1 MYMKTNAPKISIISP
16 VYNAE
21 TYIVKCLDSILTQTF
36 QDWELILI
44 DDGSSD
50 RSGTIC
56 DEYAEKDSRVVVVH
70 KENGGVSAARQ
81 AGLDMA
87 NGEFVIHID
96 PDDWVE
102 STMLQE
108 LYTKAISEDADVVIC
123 DYYVDA
129 NDKSF
134 VVKQE
139 PSSLDAKTILKELFQ
154 QLHGSCCNKLVKR
167 VCYNKFEIHFPIG
180 LNYCEDLLTWI
191 QMFQHDELRIAYLPK
206 AFYHYVQHTNSITH
220 VYTLTTFKTRLQFQ
234 HLLETH
240 LPSGEY
246 SYEKR
251 KSQLSIVTEA
261 FINGVLTHKEAQRL
275 VWENKRA
282 ALLETNSI
290 RWFIGYLS
298 ILLYCFPIA
307 KKCLKY

>member
-1 MYMKTNAPKISIISP
+1 MKPAISVIVP
-16 VYNAE
+16 VFNME
-21 TYIVKCLDSILTQTF
+21 TLLSRCLDSLLAQTF
-36 QDWELILI
+36 GDFEVLIV
-44 DDGSSD
+44 DDGSTD
-50 RSGTIC
+50 RSPRIC
-56 DEYAEKDSRVVVVH
+56 DDYADRDSRVKVLH
-70 KENGGVSAARQ
+70 KKNGGVASARQ
-81 AGLDMA
+81 TGLDTA
-87 NGEFVIHID
+87 IGEFVIHVD

-102 STMLQE
+102 PTMLQE
-108 LYTKAISEDADVVIC
+108 LHAKAVSEDADVVIC
-123 DYYVDA
+123 DYYVDT
-129 NDKSF
+129 KEKTSL
-134 VVKQE
+134 VKQQ
-139 PSSLDAKTILKELFQ
+139 PSALDAKTILKELFQ

-167 VCYNKFEIHFPIG
+167 VCYNKFEIHFQIG

>member
-1 MYMKTNAPKISIISP
+1 MKPAISVIVP
-16 VYNAE
+16 VFNME
-21 TYIVKCLDSILTQTF
+21 TLLSRCLDSLLAQTF
-36 QDWELILI
+36 GDFEVLIV
-44 DDGSSD
+44 DDGSTD
-50 RSGTIC
+50 RSPRIC
-56 DEYAEKDSRVVVVH
+56 DDYANRDSRVKVLH
-70 KENGGVSAARQ
+70 KKNGGVASARQ
-81 AGLDMA
+81 TGLDTA
-87 NGEFVIHID
+87 IGEFVIHVD

-102 STMLQE
+102 PTMLQE
-108 LYTKAISEDADVVIC
+108 LHAKAVSEDADVVIC
-123 DYYVDA
+123 DYYVDT
-129 NDKSF
+129 KEKTSL
-134 VVKQE
+134 VKQQ
-139 PSSLDAKTILKELFQ
+139 PSALDAKTILKELFQ
-154 QLHGSCCNKLVKR
+154 QLHGSCWNKLVKR

-220 VYTLTTFKTRLQFQ
+220 VYTLTTFKTCLQFQ

>member
-1 MYMKTNAPKISIISP
+1 MKPAISVIVP
-16 VYNAE
+16 VFNME
-21 TYIVKCLDSILTQTF
+21 TLLSRCLDSLLAQTF
-36 QDWELILI
+36 GDFEVLIV
-44 DDGSSD
+44 DDGSTD
-50 RSGTIC
+50 RSPRIC
-56 DEYAEKDSRVVVVH
+56 DDYADRDSRVKVLH
-70 KENGGVSAARQ
+70 KKNGGVASARQ
-81 AGLDMA
+81 TGLDTA
-87 NGEFVIHID
+87 IGEFVIHVD

-102 STMLQE
+102 PTMLQE
-108 LYTKAISEDADVVIC
+108 LHAKAVSEDADVVIC
-123 DYYVDA
+123 DYYVDT
-129 NDKSF
+129 KEKTSL
-134 VVKQE
+134 VKQQ
-139 PSSLDAKTILKELFQ
+139 PSALDAKTILKELFQ
-154 QLHGSCCNKLVKR
+154 QLHGSCWNKLVKR
-167 VCYNKFEIHFPIG
+167 VCYNKFEIHFQIG

-251 KSQLSIVTEA
+251 KFQLSIVTEA

-307 KKCLKY
+307 QKCLKY

>member
-1 MYMKTNAPKISIISP
+1 MKPAISVIVP
-16 VYNAE
+16 VFNME
-21 TYIVKCLDSILTQTF
+21 TLLSRCLDSLLAQTF
-36 QDWELILI
+36 GDFEVLIV
-44 DDGSSD
+44 DDGSTD
-50 RSGTIC
+50 RSPRIC
-56 DEYAEKDSRVVVVH
+56 DDYADRDSRVKVLH
-70 KENGGVSAARQ
+70 KKNGGVASARQ
-81 AGLDMA
+81 TGLDTA
-87 NGEFVIHID
+87 IGEFVIHVD

-102 STMLQE
+102 PTMLQE
-108 LYTKAISEDADVVIC
+108 LHAKAVSEDADVVIC
-123 DYYVDA
+123 DYYVDT
-129 NDKSF
+129 KEKTSL
-134 VVKQE
+134 VKQQ
-139 PSSLDAKTILKELFQ
+139 PSALDAKTILKELFQ
-154 QLHGSCCNKLVKR
+154 QLHGSCWNKLVKR
-167 VCYNKFEIHFPIG
+167 VCYNKFEIHFQIG

>member
-1 MYMKTNAPKISIISP
+1 MKPAISVIVP
-16 VYNAE
+16 VFNME
-21 TYIVKCLDSILTQTF
+21 TLLSRCLDSLLAQTF
-36 QDWELILI
+36 GDFEVLIV
-44 DDGSSD
+44 DDGSTD
-50 RSGTIC
+50 RSPRIC
-56 DEYAEKDSRVVVVH
+56 DDYANRDSRVKVLH
-70 KENGGVSAARQ
+70 KKNGGVASARQ
-81 AGLDMA
+81 TGLDTA
-87 NGEFVIHID
+87 IGEFVIHVD

-102 STMLQE
+102 PTMLQE
-108 LYTKAISEDADVVIC
+108 LHAKAVSEDADVVIC
-123 DYYVDA
+123 DYYVDT
-129 NDKSF
+129 KEKTSL
-134 VVKQE
+134 VKQQ
-139 PSSLDAKTILKELFQ
+139 PSALDAKTILKELFQ

-167 VCYNKFEIHFPIG
+167 VCYNKFEIHFQIG

-240 LPSGEY
+240 LPSREY

>member
-1 MYMKTNAPKISIISP
+1 MKPAISVIVP
-16 VYNAE
+16 VFNME
-21 TYIVKCLDSILTQTF
+21 TLLSRCLDSLLAQTF
-36 QDWELILI
+36 GDFEVLIV
-44 DDGSSD
+44 DDGSTD
-50 RSGTIC
+50 RSPRIC
-56 DEYAEKDSRVVVVH
+56 DDYADRDSRVKVLH
-70 KENGGVSAARQ
+70 KKNGGVASARQ
-81 AGLDMA
+81 TGLDTA
-87 NGEFVIHID
+87 IGEFVIHVD

-102 STMLQE
+102 PTMLQE
-108 LYTKAISEDADVVIC
+108 LHAKAVSEDADVVIC
-123 DYYVDA
+123 DYYVDT
-129 NDKSF
+129 KEKTSL
-134 VVKQE
+134 VKQQ
-139 PSSLDAKTILKELFQ
+139 PSALDAKTILKELFQ
-154 QLHGSCCNKLVKR
+154 QLHGSCWNKLVKR
-167 VCYNKFEIHFPIG
+167 VCYNKFEIHFQIG

-307 KKCLKY
+307 QKCLKY

>member
-1 MYMKTNAPKISIISP
+1 MKPAISVIVP
-16 VYNAE
+16 VFNME
-21 TYIVKCLDSILTQTF
+21 TLLSRCLDSLLAQTF
-36 QDWELILI
+36 GDFEVLIV
-44 DDGSSD
+44 DDGSTD
-50 RSGTIC
+50 RSPRIC
-56 DEYAEKDSRVVVVH
+56 DDYANRDSRVKVLH
-70 KENGGVSAARQ
+70 KKNGGVASARQ
-81 AGLDMA
+81 TGLDTA
-87 NGEFVIHID
+87 IGEFVIHVD

-102 STMLQE
+102 PTMLQE
-108 LYTKAISEDADVVIC
+108 LHAKAVSEDADVVIC
-123 DYYVDA
+123 DYYVDT
-129 NDKSF
+129 KEKTSL
-134 VVKQE
+134 VKQQ
-139 PSSLDAKTILKELFQ
+139 PSALDAKTILKELFQ
-154 QLHGSCCNKLVKR
+154 QLHGSCWNKLVKR
-167 VCYNKFEIHFPIG
+167 VCYNKFEIHFQIG

-240 LPSGEY
+240 LPSREY

>member
-1 MYMKTNAPKISIISP
+1 MKPAISVIVP
-16 VYNAE
+16 VFNME
-21 TYIVKCLDSILTQTF
+21 TLLSRCLDSLLAQTF
-36 QDWELILI
+36 GDFEVLIV
-44 DDGSSD
+44 DDGSTD
-50 RSGTIC
+50 RSPRIC
-56 DEYAEKDSRVVVVH
+56 DDYANRDSRVKVLH
-70 KENGGVSAARQ
+70 KKNGGVASARQ
-81 AGLDMA
+81 TGLDTA
-87 NGEFVIHID
+87 IGEFVIHVD

-102 STMLQE
+102 PTMLQE
-108 LYTKAISEDADVVIC
+108 LHAKAVSEDADVVIC
-123 DYYVDA
+123 DYYVDT
-129 NDKSF
+129 KEKTSL
-134 VVKQE
+134 VKQQ
-139 PSSLDAKTILKELFQ
+139 PSALDAKTILKELFQ

-167 VCYNKFEIHFPIG
+167 VCYNKFEIHFQIG

-240 LPSGEY
+240 LPSREY

-275 VWENKRA
+275 VWKNKRA

>member
-1 MYMKTNAPKISIISP
+1 MKPAISVIVP
-16 VYNAE
+16 VFNME
-21 TYIVKCLDSILTQTF
+21 TLLSRCLDSLLAQTF
-36 QDWELILI
+36 GDFEVLIV
-44 DDGSSD
+44 DDGSTD
-50 RSGTIC
+50 RSPRIC
-56 DEYAEKDSRVVVVH
+56 DDYADRDSRVKVLH
-70 KENGGVSAARQ
+70 KKNGGVASARQ
-81 AGLDMA
+81 TGLDTA
-87 NGEFVIHID
+87 IGEFVIHVD

-102 STMLQE
+102 PTMLQE
-108 LYTKAISEDADVVIC
+108 LHAKAVSEDADVVIC
-123 DYYVDA
+123 DYYVDT
-129 NDKSF
+129 KEKTSL
-134 VVKQE
+134 VKQQ
-139 PSSLDAKTILKELFQ
+139 PSALDAKTILKELFQ

-167 VCYNKFEIHFPIG
+167 VCYNKFEIHFQIG

-251 KSQLSIVTEA
+251 KFQLSIVTEA

-307 KKCLKY
+307 QKCLKY

>member
-1 MYMKTNAPKISIISP
+1 MKPAISVIVP
-16 VYNAE
+16 VFNME
-21 TYIVKCLDSILTQTF
+21 TLLSRCLDSLLAQTF
-36 QDWELILI
+36 GDFEVLIV
-44 DDGSSD
+44 DDGSTD
-50 RSGTIC
+50 RSPRIC
-56 DEYAEKDSRVVVVH
+56 DDYANRDSRVKVLH
-70 KENGGVSAARQ
+70 KKNGGVASARQ
-81 AGLDMA
+81 TGLDTA
-87 NGEFVIHID
+87 IGEFVIHVD

-102 STMLQE
+102 PTMLQE
-108 LYTKAISEDADVVIC
+108 LHAKAVSEDADVVIC
-123 DYYVDA
+123 DYYVDT
-129 NDKSF
+129 KEKTSL
-134 VVKQE
+134 VKQQ
-139 PSSLDAKTILKELFQ
+139 PSALDAKTILKELFQ

>member
-1 MYMKTNAPKISIISP
+1 MKPAISVIVP
-16 VYNAE
+16 VFNME
-21 TYIVKCLDSILTQTF
+21 TLLSRCLDSLLAQTF
-36 QDWELILI
+36 GDFEVLIV
-44 DDGSSD
+44 DDGSTD
-50 RSGTIC
+50 RSPRIC
-56 DEYAEKDSRVVVVH
+56 DDYANRDSRVKVLH
-70 KENGGVSAARQ
+70 KKNGGVASARQ
-81 AGLDMA
+81 TGLDTA
-87 NGEFVIHID
+87 IGEFVIHVD

-102 STMLQE
+102 PTMLQE
-108 LYTKAISEDADVVIC
+108 LHAKAVSEDADVVIC
-123 DYYVDA
+123 DYYVDT
-129 NDKSF
+129 KEKTSL
-134 VVKQE
+134 VKQQ
-139 PSSLDAKTILKELFQ
+139 PSALDAKTILKELFQ
-154 QLHGSCCNKLVKR
+154 QLHGSCWNKLVKR
-167 VCYNKFEIHFPIG
+167 VCYNKFEIHFQIG

-240 LPSGEY
+240 LPSREY

-275 VWENKRA
+275 VWKNKRA

>member
-1 MYMKTNAPKISIISP
+1 MKPAISVIVP
-16 VYNAE
+16 VFNME
-21 TYIVKCLDSILTQTF
+21 TLLSRCLDSLLAQTF
-36 QDWELILI
+36 GDFEVLIV
-44 DDGSSD
+44 DDGSTD
-50 RSGTIC
+50 RSPRIC
-56 DEYAEKDSRVVVVH
+56 DDYANRDSRVKVLH
-70 KENGGVSAARQ
+70 KKNGGVASARQ
-81 AGLDMA
+81 TGLDTA
-87 NGEFVIHID
+87 IGEFVIHVD

-102 STMLQE
+102 PTMLQE
-108 LYTKAISEDADVVIC
+108 LQAKAVSEDADVVIC
-123 DYYVDA
+123 DYYVDT
-129 NDKSF
+129 KEKTSL
-134 VVKQE
+134 VKQQ
-139 PSSLDAKTILKELFQ
+139 PSALDAKTILKELFQ
-154 QLHGSCCNKLVKR
+154 QLHGSCWNKLVKR
-167 VCYNKFEIHFPIG
+167 VCYNKFEIHFQIG

-240 LPSGEY
+240 LPSREY